1 MKHDILDFNAVD
13 MTTPQRVWRAVFLL
27 ALIAVLMM
35 DLFVWR
41 PM

>member
-1 MKHDILDFNAVD
+1 MKHDILDFNPS
-13 MTTPQRVWRAVFLL
+13 MTTSQRVWRAVFLL